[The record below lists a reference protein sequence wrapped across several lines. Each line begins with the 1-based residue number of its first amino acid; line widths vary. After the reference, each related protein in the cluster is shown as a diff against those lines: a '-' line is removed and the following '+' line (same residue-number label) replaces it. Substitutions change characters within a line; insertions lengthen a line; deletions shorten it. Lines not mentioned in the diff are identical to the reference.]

1 MYTFLHVILLL
12 LTTVAGWTR
21 ALWRKQS
28 LFVFFL
34 YLPDS
39 RHPAMFGANKS
50 QEGLVQPDMAIGAKV
65 LAFPDRT
72 ILEGTLIQKRL
83 GLLGKKPT
91 I

>member
-1 MYTFLHVILLL
+1 ML
-12 LTTVAGWTR
+12 
-21 ALWRKQS
+21 
-28 LFVFFL
+28 
-34 YLPDS
+34 
-39 RHPAMFGANKS
+39 GASKS